1 LMVKAGLTPIQ
12 AITAATG
19 ENAKL
24 LHATDRGTIAVGKR
38 ADLLVLDA
46 DPLADIGNTQKIFA
60 VYHEGHNIVG
70 LPGHAK

>member
-1 LMVKAGLTPIQ
+1 MQ

-24 LHATDRGTIAVGKR
+24 LHAADRGTVEVGKR

-46 DPLADIGNTQKIFA
+46 DPLVDIDNTQRIFA
-60 VYHEGHNIVG
+60 VYHDGHNIAD
-70 LPGHAK
+70 LPARLK

>member
-1 LMVKAGLTPIQ
+1 MQ

-24 LHATDRGTIAVGKR
+24 LHVTDRGTIAVGTR

-46 DPLADIGNTQKIFA
+46 DPLSDIHNTRKIFA
-60 VYHEGHNIVG
+60 VYHDGRSVAD
-70 LPGHAK
+70 LPGR